1 MDQCRIIVRAGCVSG
16 RRNLLSRDTRPRN
29 SFLTFW
35 RMQFLSWTGEI
46 QGATVSMYD
55 AYVIF
60 SDSVRTVRVR
70 YFAVR

>member
-1 MDQCRIIVRAGCVSG
+1 
-16 RRNLLSRDTRPRN
+16 
-29 SFLTFW
+29 
-35 RMQFLSWTGEI
+35 MQFLSWTGEI